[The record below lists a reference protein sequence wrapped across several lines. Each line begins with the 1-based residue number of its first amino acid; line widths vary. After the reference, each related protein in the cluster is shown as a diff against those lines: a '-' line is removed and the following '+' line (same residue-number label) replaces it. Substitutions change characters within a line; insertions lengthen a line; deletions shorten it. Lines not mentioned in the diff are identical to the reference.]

1 MSIQDVLILVIIII
15 VVVAMIYY
23 IRRRQYSKPVSGGG
37 ENSAL
42 TTGGKEVIKKS
53 GKTSLSGM
61 DQQEVAEYIMK
72 SSRSDSDSVATEL
85 RLLKGEITSV
95 ISGYP
100 GLVSYVKGIIP
111 RTDNKNVKD
120 AIEDIQ
126 DSLNIR
132 KSGGAA
138 DDYNIRYDYESEYSF
153 DNSSS
158 GNITATGGIDQ
169 DTADEFLAIVKP
181 YLRLTGGTRNFLSS
195 AAKKLGKRFKYS
207 QKTDRKKLVEA
218 AEALVEEFRPKDAE
232 ELMAKAEVS
241 YEWFVPASKS
251 QILKL
256 ADDIPTEE
264 FDLVNDKL
272 VEEFRD
278 YARKHSPKTLT
289 KKTIEKLLEKSE
301 PFLRKFKLKSAY
313 SKKPKTVVKR
323 AGAKAFEADVVG
335 LLPLLRLLAVSLR
348 DNSKLYDFFDLSKSL
363 TGEKTKDMKQ
373 EILRGVVREA
383 VEEDDEEKAARAKR
397 QEEVLREL
405 RWQQL
410 RRLREAEILKQRRE
424 IDMEKEELREK
435 LREEKKRKEEAEQR
449 LREEEMK
456 KDELRE
462 KLSEEEE
469 RKREAEQRLQ
479 EEERRKE
486 EAEQRAREEEQE
498 RRRLSESG
506 ESGDSDES

>member
-1 MSIQDVLILVIIII
+1 MSIQDVLILII
-15 VVVAMIYY
+15 VIVVIVAMIYY
-23 IRRRQYSKPVSGGG
+23 TRRRRRSKSISGGS
-37 ENSAL
+37 ENSTL

-100 GLVSYVKGIIP
+100 GLVSYVKDIKP
-111 RTDNKNVKD
+111 RTHNKNVKD

-153 DNSSS
+153 NNSD
-158 GNITATGGIDQ
+158 GDAVVGGIDQ
-169 DTADEFLAIVKP
+169 DVADEFLAIVKP

-232 ELMAKAEVS
+232 ELVAKAEVS
-241 YEWFVPASKS
+241 YEWFVPGSKS

-264 FDLVNDKL
+264 FDIINDKL

-278 YARKHSPKTLT
+278 YSRKHSPKTLS
-289 KKTIEKLLEKSE
+289 KKMMEKLLEKAE
-301 PFLRKFKLKSAY
+301 PFLRKFKLKPAY
-313 SKKPKTVVKR
+313 AKKPKTAVKR

-335 LLPLLRLLAVSLR
+335 LSPLLRLLAVSLR

-373 EILRGVVREA
+373 EILRGAVREVA
-383 VEEDDEEKAARAKR
+383 EEDDEEKAARVKR

-410 RRLREAEILKQRRE
+410 QRLREAEILKQKRE

-435 LREEKKRKEEAEQR
+435 LREEKKRKEEAERR
-449 LREEEMK
+449 LREEETK
-456 KDELRE
+456 KEELWE
-462 KLSEEEE
+462 KLGEEEE

-506 ESGDSDES
+506 ESGESDDS